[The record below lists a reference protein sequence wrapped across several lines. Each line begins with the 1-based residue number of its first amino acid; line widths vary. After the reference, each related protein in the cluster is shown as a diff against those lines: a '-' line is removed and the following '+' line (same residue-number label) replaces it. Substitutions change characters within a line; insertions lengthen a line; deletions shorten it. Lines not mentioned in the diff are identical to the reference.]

1 MLIYGSMM
9 CPDCVEC
16 CKDLDA
22 AGIAYTFC
30 EFSEDLAHLKAFLK
44 IRDTAESHAPVR
56 EKHSVGIPCIQID
69 EEVMLVNG
77 PDHAKE
83 LVEKYNLLSEE

>member
-1 MLIYGSMM
+1 MLIYGSML

-22 AGIAYTFC
+22 AGTPYTFC

-44 IRDTAESHAPVR
+44 LRDSNEIFETAKAEG
-56 EKHSVGIPCIQID
+56 KIGIPC
-69 EEVMLVNG
+69 LVHDDG
-77 PDHAKE
+77 TVT
-83 LVEKYNLLSEE
+83 LTW

>member
-1 MLIYGSMM
+1 MLIYGSML

-22 AGIAYTFC
+22 AGTPYTFC

-44 IRDTAESHAPVR
+44 LRDSNEIFESAKAEG
-56 EKHSVGIPCIQID
+56 KIGIPC
-69 EEVMLVNG
+69 LVHDDG
-77 PDHAKE
+77 TVT
-83 LVEKYNLLSEE
+83 LTW